1 MTTATDQE
9 NNSPELPSID
19 IEQELRK
26 SYLDYAMSVIVGR
39 ALPDVRDGLKPV
51 HRRTLYAMREL
62 GNAHN
67 RPYVKSARIVGDV
80 IGKYHP
86 HGDSAVYDTLVRMA
100 QDFSLRYPL
109 VDGQGNFGSMDGD
122 PPAAMRYTEAR
133 MTKLDQELVADLDKD
148 TVDFIPTYDNSQM
161 EPTVLPSK
169 IPNILINGSEGI
181 AVGMATKIP
190 PHHMNEVI
198 DGLIAL
204 VDDPELSVQQLM
216 EIITGPDF
224 PTGGFICGRAGI
236 REAYET
242 GRGVIVM
249 RARLH
254 VEKRKKSGEAIVVT
268 EIPFQQN
275 KAKLVK
281 KIAMLMKEKRITSI
295 SEVRDESDRD
305 GLRVVMDLKKDEIP
319 DVTINQLFKMTPLQ
333 KSFGIIMLCIVN
345 NKPEVLNLKEVL
357 AHFVDHR
364 RTVIYRRT
372 AFELRKAEERAHLLE
387 GLKIALDNLDDVVK
401 LIRASAGPAEAK
413 AGLIERFE
421 LSELQAQVILD
432 MRLQKLT
439 GLERD
444 KIIQEYTE
452 IMERIAWLT
461 DVLSDDV
468 MVMQLIRE
476 ELEAVR
482 EQYGDERRTE
492 IIDAP
497 DEILP
502 EDMITPEEMVVTISL
517 NGYIKRNQLSL
528 YRAQRRGGKGVAG
541 MASIEDDFVT
551 DLYTASTLDTFLFFT
566 NKARVFWRKVYE
578 LPMAGRTARGRAV
591 VNLLELAE
599 GEKLAAILSIP
610 GLADADESHTILTVT
625 KKGRVK
631 KTSIAEYKKPVR
643 KGKLGLTINDD
654 DEMLCAAMTSGEDHV
669 FLVTK
674 NGLSIHFHEDNVRTM
689 GRTAAGVKGI
699 TLAED
704 DEVVAAV
711 VLKSHEEDD
720 SILTV
725 TENGYGKR
733 TAVSDYRLQKRGG
746 KGVFAIKTSERNG
759 KVVGALQVVDEDQVM
774 LIADSAKVIR
784 LPMDSMRIIGRNT
797 QGVKMI
803 NLNEGEKVVA
813 LSMLAR
819 NSDDDLEEDFSEGD
833 ADNQDGVIDQIDQA
847 DQTDRTDLT
856 DDIPQNTEQD
866 TQQDTQQD
874 TDKGAD
880 GTPID

>member
-1 MTTATDQE
+1 MTTSTDQE
-9 NNSPELPSID
+9 NNPPELPSID
-19 IEQELRK
+19 IEKELRK

-51 HRRTLYAMREL
+51 HRRTLFAMREL
-62 GNAHN
+62 GNTYN

-133 MTKLDQELVADLDKD
+133 MTRLDQELVADLDKD
-148 TVDFIPTYDNSQM
+148 TVDFIPTYDNSLL
-161 EPTVLPSK
+161 EPSVLPSK

-190 PHHMNEVI
+190 PHNLIEVI
-198 DGLIAL
+198 DALVAL
-204 VDDPELSVQQLM
+204 VDDADVTVHQLM

-224 PTGGFICGRAGI
+224 PTGGFLCGRSGI

-242 GRGVIVM
+242 GRGVVVM
-249 RARLH
+249 RARMH
-254 VEKRKKSGEAIVVT
+254 VEQRKKSGESIIVT
-268 EIPFQQN
+268 ELPFQQN

-281 KIAMLMKEKRITSI
+281 KIAVLIKEKRITSI
-295 SEVRDESDRD
+295 SEIRDESDRQ
-305 GLRVVMDLKKDEIP
+305 GMRIVMELKKDEIP

-345 NKPEVLNLKEVL
+345 NKPEILNLKEVL
-357 AHFVDHR
+357 VHFIDHR

-387 GLKIALDNLDDVVK
+387 GLKIALDNLDEVVEMIK
-401 LIRASAGPAEAK
+401 ASANPPEAK

-432 MRLQKLT
+432 MRLQRLT

-452 IMERIAWLT
+452 IMERIAWLK
-461 DVLSDDV
+461 DVLADDG
-468 MVMQLIRE
+468 MVMKIVRDE
-476 ELEAVR
+476 FEAIR

-502 EDMITPEEMVVTISL
+502 EDMITPEEMVVTISH

-528 YRAQRRGGKGVAG
+528 YRAQRRGGKGVTG
-541 MASIEDDFVT
+541 MAAVEDDFVT
-551 DLYTASTLDTFLFFT
+551 DLYSASTLDTFLFFT

-578 LPMAGRTARGRAV
+578 LPMAGRTARGRAI
-591 VNLLELAE
+591 VNLLELGE
-599 GEKLAAILSIP
+599 GEKLAAILP
-610 GLADADESHTILTVT
+610 VTDLANADENLSILTVT

-631 KTSIAEYKKPVR
+631 KTSIAEYKRPVR
-643 KGKLGLTINDD
+643 KGKYGLTIKDH
-654 DEMLCAAMTSGEDHV
+654 DEMLCAAITSGDDEV
-669 FLVTK
+669 FLVTRK
-674 NGLSIHFHEDNVRTM
+674 GQSIHFHESDVRVM
-689 GRTAAGVKGI
+689 GRTAAGVKGVN
-699 TLAED
+699 LADD
-704 DEVVAAV
+704 DEVVGAV
-711 VLKSHEEDD
+711 VLKNDD
-720 SILTV
+720 SILTI

-733 TAVSDYRLQKRGG
+733 TAVADYRLQKRGG
-746 KGVFAIKTSERNG
+746 KGIFAIKTSERNG
-759 KVVGALQVVDEDQVM
+759 MVVGALQVVDEDQVM
-774 LIADSAKVIR
+774 LIANSAKVIR
-784 LPMDSMRIIGRNT
+784 MPMDSMRVIGRNT
-797 QGVKMI
+797 QGVRMI
-803 NLNEGEKVVA
+803 NLGEGEKVVA
-813 LSMLAR
+813 MSMLAR
-819 NSDDDLEEDFSEGD
+819 NNEVDEDDEDGD
-833 ADNQDGVIDQIDQA
+833 AEGETTGRDSATEKG
-847 DQTDRTDLT
+847 TDEASND
-856 DDIPQNTEQD
+856 
-866 TQQDTQQD
+866 
-874 TDKGAD
+874 
-880 GTPID
+880 